1 MCFNLNFSDNPDIY
15 TIDNVIRAYHDCI
28 KYDKLTFAGP
38 TEFTPLIKEVISRI
52 NQNDIQKL
60 I

>member
-1 MCFNLNFSDNPDIY
+1 MCFDLNFSDNPDIY
-15 TIDNVIRAYHDCI
+15 TIDNVITAYHDYI
-28 KYDKLTFAGP
+28 KNDKLTFAGP

-52 NQNDIQKL
+52 NLNDIQKL